1 MFCKNC
7 GNEVLDGDKFCG
19 VCGCQQSETGSM
31 PRSGHTRI
39 KVADAGLIKLCKN
52 YFIKPVSFFSEL
64 KGEELLKSSIAL
76 LIGLPIIYGILNIL
90 YASAFLNSIFSMIQK
105 LPQILASAKIIS
117 EQEAARGSQELMMSN
132 EMLEAKSK
140 INALIDNKDI
150 FLGAFA
156 HIFII
161 MILTAI
167 ILAIL
172 NAIILK
178 NKINLV
184 DILFLS
190 TASYIPLVISMV
202 LASIVTFI
210 SIIFGLLILFSGYA
224 LSFITLYSGIKQIS
238 EENRDKVFM
247 IITILFVLCSALLSI
262 VIVKYI
268 ESSLISTMNIFN
280 SFKGLI

>member
-7 GNEVLDGDKFCG
+7 GNEILNGDRFCG
-19 VCGCQQSETGSM
+19 VCGCQQSEAGGI
-31 PRSGHTRI
+31 PRRVNV
-39 KVADAGLIKLCKN
+39 KAVDAGLIKLCKN

-64 KGEELLKSSIAL
+64 KDEELLKSSIAL

-90 YASAFLNSIFSMIQK
+90 YASAFLSSIFSMIQK
-105 LPQILASAKIIS
+105 LPQILAGAKIIS
-117 EQEAARGSQELMMSN
+117 EQDAARGSQELMMSGQ
-132 EMLEAKSK
+132 MLEAKSK

-150 FLGAFA
+150 FLSAFA
-156 HIFII
+156 HLFII

-178 NKINLV
+178 NKIALV

-190 TASYIPLVISMV
+190 TASYIPIVISMV
-202 LASIVTFI
+202 LASIATFI
-210 SIIFGLLILFSGYA
+210 SIIFGLLILLSGYA

>member
-7 GNEVLDGDKFCG
+7 GNEILNGDRFCG
-19 VCGCQQSETGSM
+19 VCGCQQSEAGGI
-31 PRSGHTRI
+31 PRGGYARV
-39 KVADAGLIKLCKN
+39 KAVDAGLIKLCKN

-150 FLGAFA
+150 FLSAFA
-156 HIFII
+156 HLFII

-172 NAIILK
+172 NATILK

-210 SIIFGLLILFSGYA
+210 SIVFGLLILLSGYA

-238 EENRDKVFM
+238 EENRDKVFI

>member
-39 KVADAGLIKLCKN
+39 KVVDAGLIKLCKN

-190 TASYIPLVISMV
+190 TASYIPLVISMA